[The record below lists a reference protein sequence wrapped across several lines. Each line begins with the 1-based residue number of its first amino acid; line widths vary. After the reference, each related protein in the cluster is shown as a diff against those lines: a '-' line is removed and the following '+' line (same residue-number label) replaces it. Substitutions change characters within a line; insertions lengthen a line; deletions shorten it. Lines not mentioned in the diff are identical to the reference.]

1 MSISSINPYIFKA
14 FLEWMSDNEQT
25 PHLLL
30 DTRVNGVDV
39 PTQYVSNNLIMLSI
53 SKAATHEFKILESK
67 ITFKARFSGVEHQ
80 IEVPYKAM
88 LELRAVESNNTIPL
102 IYWMQD
108 DQSDEQKPEEA
119 QNTTDLDLN
128 LEEDDLFSISKQ
140 NSGDDSNDDSNP
152 GFSLVS
158 DKKNN

>member
-25 PHLLL
+25 PHLLV

-67 ITFKARFSGVEHQ
+67 ITFKARFSGIEHQ

-108 DQSDEQKPEEA
+108 DVADEQKD
-119 QNTTDLDLN
+119 TDAALDFK
-128 LEEDDLFSISKQ
+128 LESDDLFSISQQ
-140 NSGDDSNDDSNP
+140 NNTDDSSDDSNP

-158 DKKNN
+158 DKKL

>member
-25 PHLLL
+25 PHLLV

-80 IEVPYKAM
+80 
-88 LELRAVESNNTIPL
+88 RAVESNNTIPL

-108 DQSDEQKPEEA
+108 DQSDEQKQEEA